1 MMTPRCTLQAI
12 ALTLAALFLTVPGAF
27 AETIAPGQVRVVEG
41 TVASVDV
48 AHRAVVVAAPTPKGE
63 LTVGVTL
70 AAGVEPA
77 RNGSTIPLSDV
88 AVGERA
94 VLRYSREDGRLVGLA
109 LTVRR

>member
-1 MMTPRCTLQAI
+1 MTFRRTLGATAI
-12 ALTLAALFLTVPGAF
+12 ALAAVFLTVPSALS
-27 AETIAPGQVRVVEG
+27 ETIAPGQIRVVEG
-41 TVASVDV
+41 TVSAVDI

-77 RNGSTIPLSDV
+77 RSGKPISLSDV

-109 LTVRR
+109 LHLGR